1 MRAFVD
7 ETKQNGLLVVST
19 VAEARHL
26 KKARQELQEKRAKG
40 QRRIH
45 FTKESDP
52 RRRSICS
59 TLCELEVT
67 VTVYDATRIKSAVE
81 ARAACL
87 TAAVEDLAEVGAQR
101 ITIEQDDSLVASDR
115 RVLYTA
121 VRKFDVADTLV
132 YEHLQPHME
141 PLLWVSDAVA
151 WCVMKGGEWRPRVD
165 PIITDVRKLV

>member
-19 VAEARHL
+19 VVEARHL

-59 TLCELEVT
+59 TLCELEVD

-121 VRKFDVADTLV
+121 VRKFGVADTLA
-132 YEHLQPHME
+132 YEHLQPHKE

-151 WCVMKGGEWRPRVD
+151 WCVMKGGDWRHRVD
-165 PIITDVRKLV
+165 PIITGVRKLV